1 MYGQTQPFDERL
13 GSLANKDETRAPM
26 KSLPLLVLLMTLLT
40 ACQSPKKA
48 SDSEQKT
55 KEPPKVKAKARP
67 SRPSV
72 MNSTPKS
79 PPPKYQRV
87 ISVDVVDTLLSEVM
101 AEIREKTGAEIYVD
115 PRVDRKITIT
125 LRDLPWRD
133 IVRVIARIYKLD
145 LKVKERDKFV
155 FHSRPKTSIEF
166 ADANL
171 KTALLMLAK
180 KSGQNIIIA
189 PEVKGKVSARLEQ
202 ISASDA
208 LRALA
213 KNGGYEVVSTNKKG
227 SAIQGSER

>member
-1 MYGQTQPFDERL
+1 
-13 GSLANKDETRAPM
+13 M
-26 KSLPLLVLLMTLLT
+26 KSLPLLILAISLLT
-40 ACQSPKKA
+40 ACQSPKK
-48 SDSEQKT
+48 ER
-55 KEPPKVKAKARP
+55 EPKQRTVAPSKAKAKARP
-67 SRPSV
+67 STPAVR
-72 MNSTPKS
+72 TAAPKS
-79 PPPKYQRV
+79 PPPRYQRV
-87 ISVDVVDTLLSEVM
+87 ISVDVVDTLLSEVI

-133 IVRVIARIYKLD
+133 IVRVIARIYKLE
-145 LKVKERDKFV
+145 LEVKERDKFV

-171 KTALLMLAK
+171 RTALLMLAK

-202 ISASDA
+202 VSPSDA

-213 KNGGYEVVSTNKKG
+213 KNAGYEVVSANKKG

>member
-1 MYGQTQPFDERL
+1 
-13 GSLANKDETRAPM
+13 M
-26 KSLPLLVLLMTLLT
+26 KSLPLLFLSFTFLT

-48 SDSEQKT
+48 SEPEQRMVA
-55 KEPPKVKAKARP
+55 PSKVKAKAKP
-67 SRPSV
+67 SRPTV
-72 MNSTPKS
+72 TNSAPK
-79 PPPKYQRV
+79 PPSPKYQRV

-133 IVRVIARIYKLD
+133 IVRVIARIYKLE
-145 LKVKERDKFV
+145 LKIKERDKFV

-171 KTALLMLAK
+171 RTALLMLAK

-202 ISASDA
+202 VSPSDA

-213 KNGGYEVVSTNKKG
+213 KNAGYEVVSGNKKG
-227 SAIQGSER
+227 SAIQRSER